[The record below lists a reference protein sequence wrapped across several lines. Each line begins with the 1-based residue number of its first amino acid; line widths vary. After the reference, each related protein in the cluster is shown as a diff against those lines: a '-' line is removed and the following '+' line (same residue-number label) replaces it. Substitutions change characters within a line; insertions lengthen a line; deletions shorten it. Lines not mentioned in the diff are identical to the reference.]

1 MSRQRRIC
9 RSQVAA
15 AALLLL
21 SLTPARGAELAFQG
35 ELDPFAFTPATRADV
50 VGVGDVSAVLDG
62 DTLTVTGKFSE
73 LSSPATAAHLR
84 MGLAMGVPGPEIGEL
99 SIAHEAKGEIS
110 GKLSLTPAQVAAL
123 KASAVYVQLDSVKAP
138 GGALWGWLEPR

>member
-1 MSRQRRIC
+1 
-9 RSQVAA
+9 
-15 AALLLL
+15 
-21 SLTPARGAELAFQG
+21 
-35 ELDPFAFTPATRADV
+35 
-50 VGVGDVSAVLDG
+50 VLDG

-99 SIAHEAKGEIS
+99 TLSHEAKGEIS
-110 GKLSLTPAQVAAL
+110 GKLTLNPAQIAAL

-138 GGALWGWLEPR
+138 GGTLWGWLEPR